1 MKFGWLLRKT
11 RIGVGLTQ
19 EAMAEE
25 IHIARSTISKL
36 ERDEMTLS
44 AEDLV
49 RWLQIIKEQMIK
61 NRMQLGMQSTTPLEI
76 GVAIAP
82 IVQGVDL
89 IALTDML
96 TRIVGGFIRLGG
108 FM

>member
-11 RIGVGLTQ
+11 RVGVGLTQ

-36 ERDEMTLS
+36 ERDEMTLT
-44 AEDLV
+44 AEDLI
-49 RWLQIIKEQMIK
+49 RWLQIIKSRIRVPE
-61 NRMQLGMQSTTPLEI
+61 STTAMEM
-76 GVAIAP
+76 GVAL
-82 IVQGVDL
+82 VQGVDI

-96 TRIVGGFIRLGG
+96 TRIVGGFIKLGG
-108 FM
+108 LL